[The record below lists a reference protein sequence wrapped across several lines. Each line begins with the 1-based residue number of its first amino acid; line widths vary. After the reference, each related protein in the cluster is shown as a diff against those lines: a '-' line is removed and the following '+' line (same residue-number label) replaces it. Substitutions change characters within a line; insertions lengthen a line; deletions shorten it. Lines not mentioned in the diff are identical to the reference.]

1 MACLEFPRLH
11 KTSYKTLQPCSL
23 PHFFHA
29 AMPTC
34 AMHPQPSQ
42 FDSSQ
47 PLSQGNAMSQPD
59 SQECSF
65 GGGAPLRVASFGAG
79 AAAPSGSRAG
89 SQPSRAS
96 APHTDDELH
105 NVSERQEMDDE
116 GDAEAEAQDSQALLE
131 VRAPASSRLC
141 APPRLKPRA
150 RAASLRRT
158 RSP

>member
-1 MACLEFPRLH
+1 
-11 KTSYKTLQPCSL
+11 
-23 PHFFHA
+23 
-29 AMPTC
+29 MPTC